1 MATKKQQRRKYRRAQ
16 GRGRL
21 HEGYE
26 AQGASD
32 QPKEPRSKEPRKQ
45 QPRRGVRQPSR
56 PTWLRSL
63 KRGALFAAGLFLFT
77 MIAPF
82 GGTKPTPTGA
92 AVQAAAFFVFLVPF
106 GYLMDGFIYNRWL
119 KRQQG

>member
-21 HEGYE
+21 YEGYE
-26 AQGASD
+26 PKQSD
-32 QPKEPRSKEPRKQ
+32 DRPSERR
-45 QPRRGVRQPSR
+45 QPRQRGFREPAR
-56 PTWLRSL
+56 PTWGRSL
-63 KRGALFAAGLFLFT
+63 RRAALFAVGLFLFVT
-77 MIAPF
+77 VVPL
-82 GGTKPTPTGA
+82 GGEKTDTLAA
-92 AVQAAAFFVFLVPF
+92 AVQSASFFVFLVPF